1 MSDNSFLQALVP
13 HSRRHAA
20 ALASNELDLGGQ
32 LWNGAETA
40 LAPTSHPAIL
50 DVCQFWYNVGWQ
62 QGFSQGASQ
71 CYCPY
76 QAMPGAQALPAASP
90 QFPLQMTSPTAQA
103 NPTASLANPAAS
115 LAGYAAQGAWWPQHG
130 QHLTPPESHVR
141 SPPPSDFSWNS
152 TGGLQAPSSASS
164 DHDHRN
170 AAKCRCGYDELLME
184 AFRSSP
190 GTPLSIEDIRQ
201 WFKTNTHIPTSKV
214 ASAWRAGIRRNLTIC
229 KVSCVSVLYEK
240 AARLIAI

>member
-13 HSRRHAA
+13 HSCRHTA
-20 ALASNELDLGGQ
+20 ALASNELDLGDQ

-40 LAPTSHPAIL
+40 LAPTSDPAIL
-50 DVCQFWYNVGWQ
+50 DVCQFWYNAGWQ

-103 NPTASLANPAAS
+103 NPTASLA
-115 LAGYAAQGAWWPQHG
+115 GYAAQGAWWPQHG
-130 QHLTPPESHVR
+130 QLLTPPESGLQ
-141 SPPPSDFSWNS
+141 SPPPTNIRWGS
-152 TGGLQAPSSASS
+152 TGGLQAPSGSGS
-164 DHDHRN
+164 DHNHRDL
-170 AAKCRCGYDELLME
+170 ARCHCGYDELLME